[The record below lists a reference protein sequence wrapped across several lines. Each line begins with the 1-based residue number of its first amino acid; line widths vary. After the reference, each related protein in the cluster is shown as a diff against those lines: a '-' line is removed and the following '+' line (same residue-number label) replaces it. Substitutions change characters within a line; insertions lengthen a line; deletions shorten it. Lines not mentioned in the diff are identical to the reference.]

1 MLLIWRR
8 IPEKYLIQVNEIG
21 QTEPSEAVYGC
32 GSKKNTSPRDRDFER
47 AASLRQLIML
57 NNALSMRNRNK
68 GSLNRVAV
76 LTAGGLCVCWT
87 NSNVPEQESAV
98 GISYQSQ

>member
-1 MLLIWRR
+1 
-8 IPEKYLIQVNEIG
+8 
-21 QTEPSEAVYGC
+21 
-32 GSKKNTSPRDRDFER
+32 
-47 AASLRQLIML
+47 ML

-98 GISYQSQ
+98 GISYQS